1 MKKKKRKIL
10 YFWPD
15 WRRSPESGCTN
26 SGQGARVDCPV
37 ALQGGYRSGQ
47 PDGIIPNADIAV
59 SDQEIGVPVK
69 RFGDDDL
76 RSTGT

>member
-10 YFWPD
+10 YFGPD
-15 WRRSPESGCTN
+15 WRRSPESGRTD
-26 SGQGARVDCPV
+26 SGQRAGVDCQV

-47 PDGIIPNADIAV
+47 PYGMIPSADLTV
-59 SDQEIGVPVK
+59 RDQENGVPGK
-69 RFGDDDL
+69 RFGDEDL